1 MSSAIFSLVVGT
13 ELVRVHDPNSLFA
26 AAAAAGIPFMETAT
40 GMVWT
45 DDGPFLRVEK
55 TRPIRKSRK
64 AKAKA
69 GNKRFKGG
77 EDMMRFPV
85 GRPGSRERVDA
96 LVAWYTEERIKAED
110 SAFRD

>member
-1 MSSAIFSLVVGT
+1 MFSIVTNV
-13 ELVRVHDPNSLFA
+13 ELVKVNDPDTLFA
-26 AAAAAGIPFMETAT
+26 ACAEAGIPFMETAV
-40 GMVWT
+40 GMVWM
-45 DDGPFLRVEK
+45 DDGPYLRTEV
-55 TRPIRKSRK
+55 TRRVRK
-64 AKAKA
+64 AKASKAKA

-85 GRPGSRERVDA
+85 GTPGSRERVDA